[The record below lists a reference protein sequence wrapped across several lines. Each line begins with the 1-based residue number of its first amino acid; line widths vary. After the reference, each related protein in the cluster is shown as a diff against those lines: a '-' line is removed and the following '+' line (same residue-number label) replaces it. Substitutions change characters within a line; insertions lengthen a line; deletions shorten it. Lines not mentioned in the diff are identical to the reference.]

1 MNILSRSKKLYV
13 QSSDYRSDSENGRYA
28 QVVYDA
34 LKSQKKFDNF
44 KMNKTYRGILE
55 HVTKEQGSSY
65 LEILHARNDQ
75 ILENGL
81 STVLKSDSIGNPQKY
96 SYQGIKIPLS
106 PTTLRYLK
114 VASDLKLLFGN
125 KLGCVAEIGGGYGGQ
140 ALVNDQLLD
149 VRHVR
154 IFDLPIVNKLIN
166 RYLNSYLFHG
176 AYETTFINNESENK
190 YDLAISN
197 YAFSEL
203 PETVQKIYIK
213 KVLSQ
218 SSRGYLT
225 MNSGFGGK
233 RSSGKLSIGELRD
246 LLPEFEVFEENPLTS
261 QFNYIIC
268 WGHNKERSKIDFI
281 QKSIL

>member
-1 MNILSRSKKLYV
+1 MNFLRRYKKLYV

-28 QVVYDA
+28 KVVYDA
-34 LKSQKKFDNF
+34 LKNQRKFDNF
-44 KMNKTYRGILE
+44 KMDKTYRGILE
-55 HVTKEQGSSY
+55 HVTQEQGSSY
-65 LEILHARNDQ
+65 LEILHSRNDQ
-75 ILENGL
+75 FLENGL
-81 STVLKSDSIGNPQKY
+81 TTVLKSDFIGNPQKY
-96 SYQGIKIPLS
+96 NYHGIKIPLS

-114 VASDLKLLFGN
+114 VASDLKLLFGI

-149 VRHVR
+149 VCHVR

-166 RYLNSYLFHG
+166 RYLNSYLLNG
-176 AYETTFINNESENK
+176 AYETTFINNATENK

-233 RSSGKLSIGELRD
+233 RSRGKLSIGELRD

-281 QKSIL
+281 QKSI

>member
-1 MNILSRSKKLYV
+1 
-13 QSSDYRSDSENGRYA
+13 
-28 QVVYDA
+28 
-34 LKSQKKFDNF
+34 
-44 KMNKTYRGILE
+44 
-55 HVTKEQGSSY
+55 
-65 LEILHARNDQ
+65 
-75 ILENGL
+75 
-81 STVLKSDSIGNPQKY
+81 LKSDSIGNPQKY
-96 SYQGIKIPLS
+96 SYQGITIPLS

-114 VASDLKLLFGN
+114 VASDLKLLFGR

-213 KVLSQ
+213 KVLSL

-225 MNSGFGGK
+225 MNSGLGGK

>member
-1 MNILSRSKKLYV
+1 LNILSRSKKLYV

-96 SYQGIKIPLS
+96 SYQGITIPLS

-114 VASDLKLLFGN
+114 VASDLKLLFGR

-225 MNSGFGGK
+225 MNSGLGGK

>member
-114 VASDLKLLFGN
+114 VASDLKLLFGR

-225 MNSGFGGK
+225 MNSGLGGK

>member
-1 MNILSRSKKLYV
+1 M
-13 QSSDYRSDSENGRYA
+13 QSSDYRSDSENGTYA

-55 HVTKEQGSSY
+55 HVTKEQGRSY
-65 LEILHARNDQ
+65 IEILNSRNDQ
-75 ILENGL
+75 ILEDGL
-81 STVLKSDSIGNPQKY
+81 LTVLKSDSIGNPQKY

-114 VASDLKLLFGN
+114 VASDLKLLFGS

-203 PETVQKIYIK
+203 PEMVQRIYIK
-213 KVLSQ
+213 KVLSK

-225 MNSGFGGK
+225 MNSGLGGK
-233 RSSGKLSIGELRD
+233 RSSGKLSIGELKD

-268 WGHNKERSKIDFI
+268 WGHNKERSRIGFI
-281 QKSIL
+281 QKSI

>member
-1 MNILSRSKKLYV
+1 LNILSRSKKLYV

-149 VRHVR
+149 VSHVR
-154 IFDLPIVNKLIN
+154 IFDLPIVNELIN

-281 QKSIL
+281 QKSI